1 MTARIGVSYVRE
13 GSGRNYLDALREAG
27 AEPMVLFTE
36 ESAPQWPTA
45 DQAKALFDPRNPAFA
60 MFDDLDGLLLTG
72 GGDID
77 PMLYR
82 EEMNGSDVPSWPRD
96 HLEMAQFRRARAR
109 SLPVFGICRGF
120 QFLNVALGG
129 SLVQDLAT
137 AEAHR
142 DATWKVSH
150 SHLVWITPDSVLARI
165 IGDEKN
171 DAHVVGVNSR
181 HHQGVMPIGLAPGLI
196 ASAFSTA
203 LADDTGQLV
212 EGIETVGT
220 REGTEFVLGVQW
232 HPERVADTAP
242 FGERQSVTFAE
253 ISRRLFRAFV
263 MAAEAR
269 RSGDERA
276 RRVLLQV

>member
-1 MTARIGVSYVRE
+1 
-13 GSGRNYLDALREAG
+13 
-27 AEPMVLFTE
+27 
-36 ESAPQWPTA
+36 
-45 DQAKALFDPRNPAFA
+45 
-60 MFDDLDGLLLTG
+60 
-72 GGDID
+72 
-77 PMLYR
+77 
-82 EEMNGSDVPSWPRD
+82 MNGSDVPSWPRD
-96 HLEMAQFRRARAR
+96 HLETAQFRRARAR
-109 SLPVFGICRGF
+109 RLPVFGICRGF

-137 AEAHR
+137 ADAHR
-142 DATWKVSH
+142 AATSKASR
-150 SHLVWITPDSVLARI
+150 SHLVQITPDSALARI
-165 IGDEKN
+165 IDVEMN
-171 DAHVVGVNSR
+171 DTHVVGVNSR
-181 HHQGVMPIGLAPGLI
+181 HHQGVTTIGLAPGLV
-196 ASAFSTA
+196 ASAFSTVPG
-203 LADDTGQLV
+203 DGRGHLV

-263 MAAEAR
+263 LASEAR